1 MYVNYQTNYPN
12 EVHQLIVCVS
22 KHLYV
27 TKTGLIKN
35 QQKSFDVSL
44 EKLDKAEKEH
54 LVHYL
59 IRDHFSGVFYAEI
72 HSGKSLIPVEECLFR
87 AWSPKQ
93 GYPFHGMPECILVP
107 KTVSDK
113 FPSVNRLIGEYGIG
127 PIDVTSGF

>member
-72 HSGKSLIPVEECLFR
+72 HSGKSLIPVEEFLFR